1 MTAKGNHGHTLR
13 KHSEIKVLVHIAAL
27 KATQWVYLV
36 STPLGMLSDIPRLII
51 RYGSSHFLSFILG
64 RRNGKEKEHAA
75 PTLCDCP
82 ERGKTIIT
90 HFSCHRQE

>member
-36 STPLGMLSDIPRLII
+36 STPLGMLSDIPRLIFVMAQVI
-51 RYGSSHFLSFILG
+51 FSPLSWAEG
-64 RRNGKEKEHAA
+64 MARRRNMLLPHCVTAQKGEK
-75 PTLCDCP
+75 L
-82 ERGKTIIT
+82 
-90 HFSCHRQE
+90 